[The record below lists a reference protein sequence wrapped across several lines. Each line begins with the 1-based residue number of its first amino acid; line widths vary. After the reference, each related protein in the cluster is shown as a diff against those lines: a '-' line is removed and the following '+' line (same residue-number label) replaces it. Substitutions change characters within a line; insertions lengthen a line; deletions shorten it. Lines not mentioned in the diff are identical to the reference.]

1 MCQWSFLPPDRE
13 RFNKILA
20 KPRVITEHTIGMLKG
35 RFQFL
40 KSMPM
45 KITEQKKSVKK
56 ILRIIDCC
64 VILHNFL
71 LKVGD
76 DELPDDW
83 VESDDDSDSDGS
95 DVGREIGEYD
105 LSVDDMEEDD
115 SRRQICMSY
124 LKDMN
129 MI

>member
-1 MCQWSFLPPDRE
+1 
-13 RFNKILA
+13 
-20 KPRVITEHTIGMLKG
+20 MLKAG

-45 KITEQKKSVKK
+45 KIMEQKEIIKK

-64 VILHNFL
+64 VVIIHNLL

-76 DELPDDW
+76 DEVPNDW
-83 VESDDDSDSDGS
+83 VEEEDSDDDLDSDISGI
-95 DVGREIGEYD
+95 GHEIREYC
-105 LSVDDMEEDD
+105 LAVDKDNDEDN
-115 SRRQICMSY
+115 SRRQVCMAY